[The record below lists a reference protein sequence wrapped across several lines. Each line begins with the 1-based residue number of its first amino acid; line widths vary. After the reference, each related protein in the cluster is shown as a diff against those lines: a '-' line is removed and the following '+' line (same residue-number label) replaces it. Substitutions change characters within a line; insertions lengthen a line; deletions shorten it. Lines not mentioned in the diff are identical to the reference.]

1 MQAVGELRMLRL
13 IVAALALAAA
23 PGAAAATNDAVQVM
37 VLGSWHFSNPG
48 QDIVNVEAEDVRTAP
63 RQREL
68 ETISEA
74 LAEFRPTKI
83 MVEKVAT
90 SPDLIDESYAGF
102 TPKLLRERKD
112 ERAQIGYRLAHKL
125 GHEKVYAIDEQ
136 SSEGEPDYFPFGR
149 VMGHAQ
155 AHNQMARLQAGMAE
169 VEAQKKA
176 FQEKQGRTDL
186 ATLLLEENEPSPW
199 KAGIGGYYEMLSVGD
214 TEEQPG
220 AELNAY
226 WYMRNAKIFGKLMT
240 VAQPGD
246 RILVI
251 VGTSH
256 AYWLRHFA
264 DEVIGYQNVDPRP
277 YLRRAA
283 QSLR

>member
-1 MQAVGELRMLRL
+1 MVRL
-13 IVAALALAAA
+13 IVAALALAAV
-23 PGAAAATNDAVQVM
+23 PAAAAEDQPIQVM
-37 VLGSWHFSNPG
+37 VLGSWHFGNPG
-48 QDIVNVEAEDVRTAP
+48 QDVVNVEAEDVRTPA

-68 ETISEA
+68 EAIADA

-83 MVEKVAT
+83 MVEKVAK
-90 SPDLIDESYAGF
+90 SPELVDEAYAAF
-102 TPKLLRERKD
+102 APALLRERRD
-112 ERAQIGYRLAHKL
+112 ERVQIGYRLARKL
-125 GHEKVYAIDEQ
+125 GHRQVYAIDEQ
-136 SSEGEPDYFPFGR
+136 PGEGEPDYFPFPK
-149 VMGHAQ
+149 VMAHAR
-155 AHNQMARLQAGMAE
+155 AHGQMARLEAALAE

-176 FQEKQGRTDL
+176 FEESQSRTDL
-186 ATLLLEENEPSPW
+186 ATLLVRENEPGPW
-199 KAGIGGYYEMLSVGD
+199 KTGIGGYYEMLGVGN

-240 VAQPGD
+240 VAEPGD

-251 VGTSH
+251 FGTSH

-264 DEVIGYQNVDPRP
+264 DEVIGYEEVDPRP
-277 YLRRAA
+277 YLGRAA